1 MAKRRSKK
9 PSTSSSRH
17 NPLRIR
23 DYFIRLRAF
32 IQKKRI
38 GHIRL
43 HKSFRRSY
51 REDYHRELE
60 VPGITAH
67 LFTTFKT
74 IFKNWK
80 LFCPLLIIV
89 VILNIVLV
97 GLMSEAT
104 YHQFQ
109 DILDETSDEIVGGN
123 IGNVAR
129 ASLLLISTITT
140 GGLSSGT
147 KDSSVVFL
155 IIIILIIWLTTIF
168 LLRHIFAK
176 HKVKLRDG
184 LYNAMTPLISTF
196 VILTIVFVQCIP
208 IFLLIIVYST
218 AIQTEFLATPFYAFI
233 FFIFAVLML
242 LTSGYLLSSSLIA
255 LVAVTAPGLYPL
267 KALSAASDLM
277 AGRRI
282 KFVIR
287 LIALI
292 LALSIVWVIVMLPFI
307 LFDLW
312 IKTFEW
318 TSDIPFVPLCLLTM
332 FCFTI
337 IYISTYL
344 YIYYRWML
352 DYEEK

>member
-17 NPLRIR
+17 NSLRIR

-196 VILTIVFVQCIP
+196 VILTIVFIQCIP

-233 FFIFAVLML
+233 FFIFAVLMR
-242 LTSGYLLSSSLIA
+242 
-255 LVAVTAPGLYPL
+255 LVDRKSV
-267 KALSAASDLM
+267 
-277 AGRRI
+277 
-282 KFVIR
+282 V
-287 LIALI
+287 
-292 LALSIVWVIVMLPFI
+292 
-307 LFDLW
+307 
-312 IKTFEW
+312 
-318 TSDIPFVPLCLLTM
+318 
-332 FCFTI
+332 
-337 IYISTYL
+337 
-344 YIYYRWML
+344 
-352 DYEEK
+352 